1 MAATQYNFS
10 VEQGTIFGIDFSY
23 RDSTDTI
30 IDLSNHCCIMRI
42 QPEGSSDVI
51 TYSTTSQT
59 VTADYYFAITPETGT
74 ISLRLP
80 AETTNGFTWESAIY
94 ELEIITPDLFYKGSS
109 RVVKRLLYGT
119 ITNILRT
126 IPSDTVPSCS
136 VSEEAPDIA
145 GATDLAISSAGI
157 SDSCIGS
164 PCEFIGGNAT
174 IYNFYNS
181 LTDDGVLYLRD
192 RIENENP
199 YGKSSPFPL
208 SLSVEESKTIERVDV
223 FIEGFSHNS
232 PQDIRLLLTHNGS
245 GVLLLDQSKFNSY
258 DNKPKNLSFVIS
270 DYAQTRPDGKPPITN
285 NVLDYN
291 YSLLANKNLGATLPG
306 VQGAHTLNFP
316 LPPNAFDDSDT
327 NGSIP
332 VYSSGL
338 KTFEGMNSFGD
349 WKLYGIDYNEGDN
362 GSILGVKLIVYFQ
375 NEQSDDLANSSV
387 CGMFPR
393 YISLVGTSVT
403 IYGDIT
409 SELSLGD
416 TVLIE
421 YDNGYGSV
429 ATTRTVNSTPSY
441 STSTGNTTFSIDSAI
456 SGTVNDPKIV
466 KYNNIM
472 LTPTPTVT
480 PTVTQTPTVTP
491 SATLP

>member
-1 MAATQYNFS
+1 MAATLYNFS
-10 VEQGTIFGIDFSY
+10 IEQGTIFGIDFSY
-23 RDSTDTI
+23 RDSTDNA

-42 QPEGSSDVI
+42 QPAGSSDI
-51 TYSTTSQT
+51 IAYSTTSQT
-59 VTADYYFAITPETGT
+59 VTADYYFAIKPETGT

-119 ITNILRT
+119 ISNRLRT

-136 VSEEAPDIA
+136 ISEEAPDIA

-157 SDSCIGS
+157 ADSCIGS

-174 IYNFYNS
+174 IYTFYNTS
-181 LTDDGVLYLRD
+181 TDDGVLYLRD

-208 SLSVEESKTIERVDV
+208 GLSIAESKIIERVDV
-223 FIEGFSHNS
+223 FVEGFSHDS

-245 GVLLLDQSKFNSY
+245 GVLLLDQNKFNAY
-258 DNKPKNLSFVIS
+258 NNKPKNLSFVIS

-291 YSLLANKNLGATLPG
+291 YALLANKNLGATLPG
-306 VQGAHTLNFP
+306 AQGTHTLNFP
-316 LPPNAFDDSDT
+316 LPANAFEDSDP
-327 NGSIP
+327 NGSIS

-338 KTFEGMNSFGD
+338 KTFEGMDCFGD
-349 WKLYGIDYNEGDN
+349 WKIYGIDYNEGDN
-362 GSILGVKLIVYFQ
+362 GSILAMKLIVYFQ
-375 NEQSDDLANSSV
+375 NEQSNDLVNSSV
-387 CGMFPR
+387 CGMLPR
-393 YISLVGTSVT
+393 YVSLIGTSAT

-416 TVLIE
+416 MILIE

-429 ATTRTVNSTPSY
+429 ATTRIIDSTPSY
-441 STSTGNTTFSIDSAI
+441 STSTGNTTFSIDNAI

-480 PTVTQTPTVTP
+480 QTPTVTP